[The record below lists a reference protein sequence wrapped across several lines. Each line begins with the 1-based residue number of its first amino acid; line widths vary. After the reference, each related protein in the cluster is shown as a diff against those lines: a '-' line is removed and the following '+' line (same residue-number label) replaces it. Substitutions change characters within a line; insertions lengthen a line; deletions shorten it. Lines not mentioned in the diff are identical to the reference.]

1 MFTSN
6 IIVIISNIIYITL
19 DLCDKMCYTIAILF
33 GEVIFMEN
41 EVINKFNFTLN
52 KLEELFYTLLL
63 KKFTKL
69 ELESM
74 NLTNYIFE
82 IKKMYPNEEKALNL
96 LIYVYFEDTD
106 NIATKTYDLM
116 NLYDYLKG
124 ALHD

>member
-1 MFTSN
+1 
-6 IIVIISNIIYITL
+6 
-19 DLCDKMCYTIAILF
+19 
-33 GEVIFMEN
+33 
-41 EVINKFNFTLN
+41 
-52 KLEELFYTLLL
+52 
-63 KKFTKL
+63 
-69 ELESM
+69 M